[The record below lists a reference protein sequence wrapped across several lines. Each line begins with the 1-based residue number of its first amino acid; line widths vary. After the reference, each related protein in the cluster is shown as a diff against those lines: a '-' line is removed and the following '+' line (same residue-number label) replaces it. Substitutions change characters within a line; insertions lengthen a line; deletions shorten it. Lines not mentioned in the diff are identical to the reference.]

1 MDTVQRA
8 AAKHQTK
15 RPQREQIDGH
25 KEIVTD
31 REREGKPAPI
41 HKLSKAGVGQRQ
53 ETIGLHEDYRRVNS
67 GERSLV
73 RKGEEEE

>member
-1 MDTVQRA
+1 MDRCRGHGPTDY
-8 AAKHQTK
+8 TK
-15 RPQREQIDGH
+15 RSQKEQIDRH